1 MSRFSPLPRPGLPG
15 AAGLASAAAFA
26 PLPLPLPFA
35 VAVLAALAVLAAAFG
50 SSDFVE
56 FFEAADLALAAVV
69 LDAVLFV
76 PVVFDAVLPFFSAIT
91 PLP

>member
-1 MSRFSPLPRPGLPG
+1 LP
-15 AAGLASAAAFA
+15 F
-26 PLPLPLPFA
+26 PFA
-35 VAVLAALAVLAAAFG
+35 VAVLAARDAFA

-56 FFEAADLALAAVV
+56 FFEAAVLELPAVV
-69 LDAVLFV
+69 LDAGFLL